1 MAVDPG
7 RDPVASLLGALAA
20 GVEQTVAPPEVGFVV
35 DRARRVERR
44 RLHRQ
49 RLALAAAV
57 VVLAAAALVSVATL
71 GHRHRVGSGPFAAL
85 PSHVVRFGEVRFVV
99 KDLPLV
105 ARDTASVPASGVT
118 TLHLPVVSPDHADIA
133 FGAGRVW
140 VLEHG
145 APASSTACGRLVALD
160 ATTAQ
165 VVGSVP
171 IGLCPNALAYG
182 AGSVWVLASQIGV
195 AGYQLLR
202 VDPATLHIS
211 STTVIDGG
219 PHGIA
224 PQGDTGVKDQ
234 FVTVSDGHVVIA
246 VRKPTGAAQLSVLDP
261 RTGTVTRSV
270 ILTRPDGP
278 VTGLGATG
286 GTVWVGTANGW
297 VMAFDPRKGALSRA
311 RRLGT
316 RVVSL
321 SAAGPELWVTLNL
334 PVPPNARYPGL
345 DLVRLDPTTG
355 GIAQDTGLPIAFVAT
370 DGTSVWALGSAPPY
384 RSDGGLVAE
393 LDLRSGTLRARTQLP
408 AFGYDLPDTLGVSDG
423 AAWVLND
430 TAGTLTRIRP
440 DTSGNGA

>member
-1 MAVDPG
+1 M
-7 RDPVASLLGALAA
+7 
-20 GVEQTVAPPEVGFVV
+20 
-35 DRARRVERR
+35 
-44 RLHRQ
+44 
-49 RLALAAAV
+49 
-57 VVLAAAALVSVATL
+57 
-71 GHRHRVGSGPFAAL
+71 
-85 PSHVVRFGEVRFVV
+85 
-99 KDLPLV
+99 
-105 ARDTASVPASGVT
+105 
-118 TLHLPVVSPDHADIA
+118 
-133 FGAGRVW
+133 GAG
-140 VLEHG
+140 
-145 APASSTACGRLVALD
+145 
-160 ATTAQ
+160 
-165 VVGSVP
+165 
-171 IGLCPNALAYG
+171 
-182 AGSVWVLASQIGV
+182 SQIGV

-321 SAAGPELWVTLNL
+321 SAAGPSC
-334 PVPPNARYPGL
+334 G
-345 DLVRLDPTTG
+345 
-355 GIAQDTGLPIAFVAT
+355 
-370 DGTSVWALGSAPPY
+370 
-384 RSDGGLVAE
+384 
-393 LDLRSGTLRARTQLP
+393 
-408 AFGYDLPDTLGVSDG
+408 
-423 AAWVLND
+423 
-430 TAGTLTRIRP
+430 
-440 DTSGNGA
+440 